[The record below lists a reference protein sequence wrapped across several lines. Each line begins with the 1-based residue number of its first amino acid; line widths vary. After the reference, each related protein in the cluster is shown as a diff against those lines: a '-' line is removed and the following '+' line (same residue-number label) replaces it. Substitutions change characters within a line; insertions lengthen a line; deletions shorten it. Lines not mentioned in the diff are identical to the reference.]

1 MSHSLLSRE
10 ALGTYIR
17 AVATNVPFDATQFA
31 LPTPE
36 LHLDTAPLASMPHE
50 EPPIVLDGRRSW
62 RKLFTSV
69 DTIAQL
75 VEWEVTI
82 PRYCE
87 CEPFYQAWKRENP
100 PGESIDF
107 EWKYRLRSA
116 VNQKLGRPNI
126 TIEEAKAQWLHI
138 GPQRSPRLILSLA
151 TGPQAIELHAFI
163 GPNHRAYAARVG
175 ADYVCLG
182 NQLYDSWQLD
192 KLRASFFVDQYD
204 WILWIDNDL
213 FFMPDCPDIFAAHSD
228 ASHVYGVDD
237 ADYVPSMQPFHEE
250 MQGVMDSQELPR
262 IEWTQRMINSGM
274 ILASQRSASWAMPAK
289 PLPLTH
295 CSEQLWHDYLM
306 GDKFQKIDRRWN
318 WQAWQK
324 DFAKG
329 VREAYIVHLAGIDH
343 ATRMQFIREHRELIN
358 PLPEGEGRVRG
369 PRAA

>member
-1 MSHSLLSRE
+1 MSHSLLSKE
-10 ALGTYIR
+10 AALAYVESLR
-17 AVATNVPFDATQFA
+17 MRSPFDASQFVM
-31 LPTPE
+31 PTPE
-36 LHLDTAPLASMPHE
+36 LNLDTAALASMPHD

-69 DTIAQL
+69 DTIEQL

-151 TGPQAIELHAFI
+151 TGPQAIELHAFT
-163 GPNHRAYAARVG
+163 GPNHRAYAERVG

-182 NQLYDSWQLD
+182 NRLYDSWQLD

-237 ADYVPSMQPFHEE
+237 ADYFPSMQPFHEE
-250 MQGVMDSQELPR
+250 MQGVMASQGLPR

-306 GDKFQKIDRRWN
+306 GDRFEKIDRRWN

-324 DFAKG
+324 DFARG
-329 VREAYIVHLAGIDH
+329 VRRAYIVHLAGIDH
-343 ATRMQFIREHRELIN
+343 AKRMQFIREHRELIN